1 VNDSISTS
9 LAQRGIEI
17 PFLDDIGLAF
27 DAMAD
32 GHAQVSLVPQKR
44 HTNSWGVVHGGVVMT
59 MLDVA
64 MAMAGRSLQTAKEGG
79 NVTVEMKTTF
89 VRPTQVQQAGN
100 RVLAR
105 GHCYHVSTT
114 MAFCEGEVL
123 DDQGRICAKASGTF
137 KFLTRVDA
145 NSRNFSGAPA
155 AVEKTD

>member
-1 VNDSISTS
+1 MNDSISNS
-9 LAQRGIEI
+9 FKQRGIEI

-27 DAMAD
+27 DSMAE
-32 GHAQVSLVPQKR
+32 GHSQVSLVPQKR

-64 MAMAGRSLQTAKEGG
+64 MAMAGRSLQKSKEGG

-89 VRPTQVQQAGN
+89 VRPTQVAQAGA
-100 RVLAR
+100 RVVAR
-105 GHCYHVSTT
+105 GHCYHLSTT

-123 DDQGRICAKASGTF
+123 DDQGRICAKATGTF

-145 NSRNFSGAPA
+145 TSRSLLGSTGD
-155 AVEKTD
+155 VEKTD